1 MNARAQ
7 SESDILF
14 LNHGA
19 TISDL
24 AIAFR
29 LAPKT
34 VKERLTGKI
43 SPVKQVGNTLRYAIA
58 DAAPHLCTP
67 KVDFARVLKEMSPSK
82 LPPMLQDAFWK
93 AQRNRVAFEEDQGDL
108 WRTEKVIKVFSEVA
122 KNVRTTLLMA
132 KDMVESE
139 TAITA
144 EQKQVIVDMMDG
156 LLSQIHVKL
165 VQQFENYEPDHNEHG
180 RPIED
185 IAEEAYEA
193 EQTED
198 AQDEEEFDDGF
209 DD

>member
-7 SESDILF
+7 TDSDILF

-29 LAPKT
+29 MSQKT
-34 VKERLTGKI
+34 VKERLAGKI
-43 SPVKQVGNTLRYAIA
+43 SPVKQVGSSLRYSIA

-108 WRTEKVIKVFSEVA
+108 WRTEKVIKVFSDVA

-132 KDMVESE
+132 KDNVEVE
-139 TAITA
+139 TELTAKQKAI
-144 EQKQVIVDMMDG
+144 IVDMMDN
-156 LLSQIHVKL
+156 LLSQIHTKL
-165 VQQFENYEPDHNEHG
+165 VVEFEDYEPDHNEHG

-185 IAEEAYEA
+185 IADEAYAA
-193 EQTED
+193 EQDAPED
-198 AQDEEEFDDGF
+198 EEFDDGF